1 MSRNESLLKAER
13 QNRIR
18 GLVDDNGSVTVAE
31 VSDHLGVSEA
41 TIRRDLEE
49 MQARGWVYRTH
60 GGAVR
65 VERALRQPP
74 INHRLKMQSE
84 EKQRIGQVAAK
95 LIQDGETIF
104 LGSSTTVLEIARN
117 IPDHLRLKVITNS
130 VPIINEL
137 ADHANIEMIVI
148 GGAVRPSELSFVG
161 YFAEEM
167 VQEFR
172 ADKVFMGIRAVDITN
187 GFTNDDVQESILD
200 RKILTIAPQVIIAAD
215 HTKFGRV
222 STVLVGPVT
231 AAHIIVTD
239 EQAPPDIVNHLRQL
253 EIQVILASDIRNTV

>member
-1 MSRNESLLKAER
+1 MNTNDNYLKAER
-13 QNRIR
+13 QIWMRR
-18 GLVDDNGSVTVAE
+18 LVEGQGSITVSE
-31 VSDHLGVSEA
+31 VSTSLGVSEA

-49 MQARGWVYRTH
+49 MQTRGWLYRTH

-74 INHRLKMQSE
+74 IRHRLKERSD
-84 EKQRIGQVAAK
+84 EKQRIGKAAAQ
-95 LIQDGETIF
+95 LIQDRETIF
-104 LGSSTTVLEIARN
+104 LGSSTTVLEVARN
-117 IPDHLRLKVITNS
+117 IPAHLKLRVITNS

-137 ADHANIEMIVI
+137 ADYSNIEMIVI
-148 GGAVRPSELSFVG
+148 GGTVRPSEQSFVG
-161 YFAEEM
+161 HFAEAM

-172 ADKVFMGIRAVDITN
+172 ADKVFMGMRAIDIVN

-200 RKILTIAPQVIIAAD
+200 RKLLSIASQLVIVAD

-231 AAHIIVTD
+231 AAHVIVTD
-239 EQAPPDIVNHLRQL
+239 TQAPPDMVDQLRQV
-253 EIQVILASDIRNTV
+253 EIEVVLA